1 MPYSLVLNLT
11 PRSPI
16 YPNFLTGRHL
26 HALFLTLVSSVD
38 QELGNI
44 LHTAE
49 ADKAFTLSPLQI
61 QSRGKIT
68 IKSPQWR
75 HEREIAS
82 ETPCWWRISL
92 LDDRLFGKLTS
103 L

>member
-68 IKSPQWR
+68 I
-75 HEREIAS
+75 
-82 ETPCWWRISL
+82 
-92 LDDRLFGKLTS
+92 
-103 L
+103 